1 MRSALPASILV
12 AAALLALQ
20 PQGTASAGLL
30 DRIKRKAE
38 EATESVRELNNE
50 IESVEQADDRVETQA
65 GAAVTEVERDIDAG
79 TDLEGRSRDAVSQS
93 GVAGDARAAARE
105 TSRVEADLDRAAT
118 TDERAQA
125 EGERRLSQAER
136 DTQTALDVEGR
147 ARTEIRGSEA
157 AGAVARTER
166 DIDNAAHIDERA
178 EDEAGSRARQARR
191 DSDVGASERS
201 VAETRRA
208 VEELGAELD

>member
-1 MRSALPASILV
+1 VRSALPASLLV

-50 IESVEQADDRVETQA
+50 IESVEQADDRAEAQA
-65 GAAVTEVERDIDAG
+65 AAAVNEVERDIDAG

-93 GVAGDARAAARE
+93 DVAADARAAARQAN
-105 TSRVEADLDRAAT
+105 RVEADLDRAAT

-125 EGERRLSQAER
+125 QGEQRLGRVER
-136 DTQTALDVEGR
+136 EAQTALDLEGR
-147 ARTEIRGSEA
+147 TRSEIRSSEA
-157 AGAVARTER
+157 AGAVTRTER

-178 EDEAGSRARQARR
+178 EDEARSRARQARR
-191 DSDVGASERS
+191 DSGLGASERS